1 VLNKTRR
8 TLPIEVAWVFA
19 RESGEGTE
27 FPIDG
32 AVEMTFLGFRSYMA
46 PFIPWVLFG
55 CDWDRRAT
63 EFKER
68 FDGCLYFGIR

>member
-8 TLPIEVAWVFA
+8 TLPIEIAWVFA

-32 AVEMTFLGFRSYMA
+32 AVEMTGIVGLKPRPSTGSGTPSRTAFS
-46 PFIPWVLFG
+46 VL
-55 CDWDRRAT
+55 
-63 EFKER
+63 
-68 FDGCLYFGIR
+68 